1 MPSQVSSQA
10 GSTIPTS
17 LRSGM
22 PRSGS
27 GSTMNWKMASK
38 PTAAFWYSSSV
49 ASVSASV
56 SIHSLEKTFI
66 LPPPFGTALQFAPE
80 PFPVESLQVRLEIE
94 YYGVPVGHRL
104 HLVEVE
110 GQRQQY
116 PFLPWDPFLEYL
128 DVLVEPLGVLER
140 AHDALDL
147 APGELAVYQLLD
159 GLAVVARH
167 PTHPPR

>member
-104 HLVEVE
+104 HLEHGVAPWAVVLP
-110 GQRQQY
+110 QHY
-116 PFLPWDPFLEYL
+116 PPRIRMHQGR
-128 DVLVEPLGVLER
+128 V
-140 AHDALDL
+140 
-147 APGELAVYQLLD
+147 QLLQLLV
-159 GLAVVARH
+159 GIPVSYTHLTL
-167 PTHPPR
+167 PTNREVSI